1 MDCIT
6 FKILS
11 FDGKMIHVYQRSLPL
26 LYVRLG
32 THFDPKSKF
41 RQFDNF
47 QTNLEIQESP
57 TNCWCLGVQI
67 RKFLLYCYHLLTL
80 TQI

>member
-32 THFDPKSKF
+32 TYFDPKSKY
-41 RQFDNF
+41 RHFDNF

-57 TNCWCLGVQI
+57 TKCWGLGVQI
-67 RKFLLYCYHLLTL
+67 REFLLYCYHLLTL